1 MIHNLIIVLS
11 TATVWTHFIVST
23 FIFWVAQSELVWNDP
38 MIIIALNSSHTTAQT
53 LTWTS
58 LQDSAIMA
66 AWTLL
71 RAKPS
76 ISFFRQ
82 TGAWPTW
89 IRRNQSYQEWQS
101 LQKDNT
107 HDPTLD
113 VKDLLFLHYCQPYT
127 PWFLNWFASFQK
139 DMKVIL
145 QQLARIWD
153 LLGICNPSQW
163 HDYCNHFLS

>member
-101 LQKDNT
+101 LQKDKT

-113 VKDLLFLHYCQPYT
+113 VKDLLFFTLLPTLHTLVFKLIC
-127 PWFLNWFASFQK
+127 FLPERHESHLTATCK
-139 DMKVIL
+139 DL
-145 QQLARIWD
+145 RLAR
-153 LLGICNPSQW
+153 NM
-163 HDYCNHFLS
+163 